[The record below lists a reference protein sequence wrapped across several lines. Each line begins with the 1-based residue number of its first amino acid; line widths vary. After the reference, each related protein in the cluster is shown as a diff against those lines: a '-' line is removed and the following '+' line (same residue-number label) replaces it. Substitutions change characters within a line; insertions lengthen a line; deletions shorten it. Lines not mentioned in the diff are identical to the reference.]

1 MRNSAVSVNILAIC
15 GSIRAGS
22 MNRRLLDAAV
32 ELAPLGMSLRF
43 SEPLD
48 SIPLFSE
55 DREHAA
61 AQGFDAVQRLRAQVA
76 HADGI
81 LIATPEYNQSIPGV
95 LKNAIDWLSRPL
107 PDEALIGKPVAVIGA
122 SAGRWGTRLAQAA
135 LRQVLYATE
144 SPVLPQPALYVR
156 EAAQLFDAQGSLV
169 DASTRESLTAVLQA
183 FARWIE
189 LLPESGAAAR
199 TIAAAGDLPVTA

>member
-1 MRNSAVSVNILAIC
+1 MRNSAVPLKILAIC
-15 GSIRAGS
+15 GSIRMDS
-22 MNRRLLDAAV
+22 MNRRLLAAAA
-32 ELAPLGMSLRF
+32 ELAPAGMSLRIA
-43 SEPLD
+43 EGLD
-48 SIPLFSE
+48 SIPHFSE

-61 AQGFDAVQRLRAQVA
+61 APGFDTVQRLRVQVA
-76 HADGI
+76 CADGV

-107 PDEALIGKPVAVIGA
+107 PDEVLIGKPVAVIGA

-144 SPVLPQPALYVR
+144 SLVLPQPALYVR

-169 DASTRESLTAVLQA
+169 DARTRESLAAVLQA

-189 LLPESGAAAR
+189 LLPDARAATQAIVAGGNAAA
-199 TIAAAGDLPVTA
+199 TA

>member
-1 MRNSAVSVNILAIC
+1 MRSSAVPLNVLAIS
-15 GSIRAGS
+15 GSIRRGS
-22 MNRRLLDAAV
+22 MNRRLLEAAV
-32 ELAPLGMSLRF
+32 ELAPAGMSLHF
-43 SEPLD
+43 AESLD
-48 SIPLFSE
+48 SLPLFSE

-61 AQGFDAVQRLRAQVA
+61 APGFDAVQRLRAQVA

-107 PDEALIGKPVAVIGA
+107 PDEVLIGKPVAVIGA

-144 SPVLPQPALYVR
+144 SPVLPRPALYVR
-156 EAAQLFDAQGSLV
+156 EAAQLFDAQGRLTDV
-169 DASTRESLTAVLQA
+169 STRESLAAVLQA

-189 LLPESGAAAR
+189 LLPLAAA
-199 TIAAAGDLPVTA
+199 ADVPVTA